1 MFIIDGHSNQLTI
14 KEKKVH
20 NLIERAKTEKR
31 SLLETEAK
39 ELLREYG
46 IPVPDFKLIKS
57 EDEIIGL
64 AKEINFP
71 IAMKIVSPDIIHKSD
86 AGGVKIGLKDEKEA
100 KLAYQGIISEA
111 KKHNKEA
118 KISGA
123 IVYTIVP
130 QGTEIIIGMMKDPH
144 FGPVIM
150 FGLGGIFVEVL
161 KDISFRILP
170 IEERDAREMIA
181 EIKGYEILKG
191 IRGESP
197 RDIQAIEE
205 VLMKVSKLTME
216 NPEINEID
224 LNPIFVFEKGL
235 QVVDARMIL

>member
-1 MFIIDGHSNQLTI
+1 MHQI
-14 KEKKVH
+14 
-20 NLIERAKTEKR
+20 IERAKKEKR
-31 SLLETEAK
+31 PLLETQAK

-71 IAMKIVSPDIIHKSD
+71 IVMKIVSPDIIHKTD
-86 AGGVKIGLKDEKEA
+86 AGGVKVGIKDEKEA
-100 KLAYQGIISEA
+100 KAAYQDIIYKV
-111 KKHNKEA
+111 KKYKKEA

-123 IVYTIVP
+123 IAYSMIP

-150 FGLGGIFVEVL
+150 FGLGGIFVEIL

-170 IEERDAREMIA
+170 LEERDAEEMIS

-191 IRGESP
+191 IRGETPKDVKSI
-197 RDIQAIEE
+197 RD
-205 VLMKVSKLTME
+205 VLMKISQLVME

-224 LNPIFVFEKGL
+224 LNPIFVFEKAL
-235 QVVDARMIL
+235 QVVDARIIL

>member
-1 MFIIDGHSNQLTI
+1 VHQII
-14 KEKKVH
+14 EK
-20 NLIERAKTEKR
+20 AKKEKR

-57 EDEIIGL
+57 EEEITGL
-64 AKEINFP
+64 TKEINFP

-86 AGGVKIGLKDEKEA
+86 AGGVKLNIKNEKEA
-100 KLAYQGIISEA
+100 KLAYQGIISKV
-111 KKHNKEA
+111 KKYNKEA
-118 KISGA
+118 QIFGVITYSMIPKI
-123 IVYTIVP
+123 I
-130 QGTEIIIGMMKDPH
+130 EIIIGIMKDPH

-170 IEERDAREMIA
+170 IEEIDAWEMIA

-191 IRGESP
+191 ARGEAP
-197 RDIQAIEE
+197 KDMEAIKIL
-205 VLMKVSKLTME
+205 LMKISQLSIE
-216 NPEINEID
+216 NPEIKEID
-224 LNPIFVFEKGL
+224 LNPVFVFEKGL
-235 QVVDARMIL
+235 QVIDARMIL

>member
-1 MFIIDGHSNQLTI
+1 
-14 KEKKVH
+14 VH
-20 NLIERAKTEKR
+20 NLIERAKNEKR
-31 SLLETEAK
+31 PLLETEAK
-39 ELLREYG
+39 ELLKEYG

-64 AKEINFP
+64 TKEINFP
-71 IAMKIVSPDIIHKSD
+71 IVMKIVSPDIIHKTD
-86 AGGVKIGLKDEKEA
+86 AGGVRLNIKDETEA
-100 KLAYQGIISEA
+100 RLAYQEIISKA
-111 KKHNKEA
+111 KKYNKEA
-118 KISGA
+118 QIFGVITYSMIPKA
-123 IVYTIVP
+123 
-130 QGTEIIIGMMKDPH
+130 TEIIIGMMKDPH
-144 FGPVIM
+144 FGPVAM
-150 FGLGGIFVEVL
+150 FGLGGIFVEIL

-170 IEERDAREMIA
+170 IEERDAGEMIT

-191 IRGESP
+191 ARGNPP

-216 NPEINEID
+216 NPEIKEID

>member
-1 MFIIDGHSNQLTI
+1 VHQIIQI
-14 KEKKVH
+14 AKKG
-20 NLIERAKTEKR
+20 KR

-57 EDEIIGL
+57 EDKIIGL

-86 AGGVKIGLKDEKEA
+86 AGGVKLDIKDEKEA
-100 KLAYQGIISEA
+100 KLAYQEIISKV
-111 KKHNKEA
+111 KKYNKEA
-118 KISGA
+118 QIFGVITYSMIPKR
-123 IVYTIVP
+123 
-130 QGTEIIIGMMKDPH
+130 TEIIIGMMKDPH
-144 FGPVIM
+144 FGPVVM
-150 FGLGGIFVEVL
+150 FGMGGIYVEVL
-161 KDISFRILP
+161 KDVSFRIIPL
-170 IEERDAREMIA
+170 EERDAEEMIT

-191 IRGESP
+191 IRGEPP

-205 VLMKVSKLTME
+205 VLMKVSKLAME
-216 NPEINEID
+216 NSEINEID

>member
-1 MFIIDGHSNQLTI
+1 VHQIIEKAK
-14 KEKKVH
+14 KEK
-20 NLIERAKTEKR
+20 RP
-31 SLLETEAK
+31 LLETEAK
-39 ELLREYG
+39 ELLKEYG

-71 IAMKIVSPDIIHKSD
+71 IVMKIVSPDIIHKTD
-86 AGGVKIGLKDEKEA
+86 AGGVKLNIKDEKEDRS
-100 KLAYQGIISEA
+100 AYQEIIFKA
-111 KKHNKEA
+111 KKYNKKA
-118 KISGA
+118 RISGVIA
-123 IVYTIVP
+123 YPMVP

-144 FGPVIM
+144 FGPVAM

-170 IEERDAREMIA
+170 IEERDAREMIT

-191 IRGESP
+191 ARGESP
-197 RDIQAIEE
+197 KDIKAIRE

-224 LNPIFVFEKGL
+224 LNPVFVFERGL
-235 QVVDARMIL
+235 QVVDVRMIL

>member
-1 MFIIDGHSNQLTI
+1 MHQIID
-14 KEKKVH
+14 KAKK
-20 NLIERAKTEKR
+20 EKR

-39 ELLREYG
+39 ELLKEYG

-57 EDEIIGL
+57 EEEISGL

-71 IAMKIVSPDIIHKSD
+71 IVMKIVSPDIIHKTD
-86 AGGVKIGLKDEKEA
+86 AGGVKIGIKDEKEA
-100 KLAYQGIISEA
+100 KLTYQKILFQV
-111 KKHNKEA
+111 KKYNKEA
-118 KISGA
+118 RILGVITDTMA
-123 IVYTIVP
+123 P
-130 QGTEIIIGMMKDPH
+130 EGTEIIVGMIKDPH
-144 FGPVIM
+144 FGQVIM
-150 FGLGGIFVEVL
+150 FGLGGIFVEML
-161 KDISFRILP
+161 KDISFRIIPLDE
-170 IEERDAREMIA
+170 IDAREMIT

-191 IRGESP
+191 ARGKPP
-197 RDIQAIEE
+197 RDIKAIEE